1 MSTPFFSI
9 VIPTY
14 DRAKTIGR
22 AIDSCLI
29 QTFQDYEIV
38 IVDDDKSSDDMTAAV
53 SPYRDRCDINL
64 ILDHKG
70 KAAAARNT
78 GVRLAKGQYI
88 AFLDADDAW
97 LPEKLEICHQRLSAE
112 PNALFY
118 SQNYVDRGVG
128 KYWIKPSRGLNAGED
143 IYEYLFLH
151 KGWVHPTS
159 IVVNTEAAR
168 RCPFRE
174 DLSFGDDTQLA
185 VDFWQDGTPIRMI
198 EEPLTVYHD
207 LYEVGR
213 LSQTPAFERKN
224 TVEHTSFIDWV
235 ESHREHMSEPAWLG
249 YRAFFYSRFIAGAS
263 PLKSLKEIWRA
274 CYAGPVSAKKC
285 LAQTAQTFMP
295 GLYRRL
301 SDQMVKLRG
310 LESMDPDHHSNQNTI
325 ETPAQSTNA

>member
-1 MSTPFFSI
+1 MSQPFFSI

-14 DRAKTIGR
+14 DRARTIGR
-22 AIDSCLI
+22 AIDSCLA
-29 QTFQDYEIV
+29 QGCQDYEIV
-38 IVDDDKSSDDMTAAV
+38 IVDDDKSSDDMEAAV
-53 SPYRDRCDINL
+53 AQYRDRCEINL

-78 GVRLAKGQYI
+78 GVRLAKGKYI

-97 LPEKLEICHQRLSAE
+97 LPDKLEICHARLSAE
-112 PNALFY
+112 PDTLFY
-118 SQNYVDRGVG
+118 SQNFVDRGVG
-128 KYWIKPSRGLNAGED
+128 KYWIKPSRGLAEGED

-168 RCPFRE
+168 QCPFRE

-185 VDFWQDGTPIRMI
+185 VDFWRHGTPIKMI
-198 EEPLTVYHD
+198 EKPLTVYHD

-263 PLKSLKEIWRA
+263 PLKSLKEIWKA
-274 CYAGPVSAKKC
+274 GFSGPVSFKKC
-285 LAQTAQTFMP
+285 LAQTAQTFTP
-295 GLYRRL
+295 GLYRKL
-301 SDQMVKLRG
+301 SDQMVKMKG
-310 LESMDPDHHSNQNTI
+310 LSSMSTDDHEPVGSTD
-325 ETPAQSTNA
+325 TPVQSTNA

>member
-1 MSTPFFSI
+1 MSRPFFSI

-14 DRAKTIGR
+14 DRARTIGR

-38 IVDDDKSSDDMTAAV
+38 IVDDDKSSDDMEAAV
-53 SPYRDRCDINL
+53 APYRDNCEINL

-78 GVRLAKGQYI
+78 GVRMAKGQYI

-97 LPEKLEICHQRLSAE
+97 LPDKLELCHQHLLAE
-112 PNALFY
+112 PDTLFY

-128 KYWIKPSRGLNAGED
+128 KYWIKPGRGLKDGEE

-159 IVVNTEAAR
+159 IVVDADTAR
-168 RCPFRE
+168 KCPFRE

-185 VDFWQDGTPIRMI
+185 VDFWRNGTPIKMI
-198 EEPLTVYHD
+198 DKPLTIYHD
-207 LYEVGR
+207 PYEVGR

-235 ESHREHMSEPAWLG
+235 ESHREHMSESAWVG

-274 CYAGPVSAKKC
+274 SLTGTASPKSC
-285 LAQTAQTFMP
+285 LAQTLQTFAP

-301 SDQMVKLRG
+301 TDQWVRIKG
-310 LESMDPDHHSNQNTI
+310 LKSMEQGNQDAAEQVNSAVQSSN
-325 ETPAQSTNA
+325 A